1 MSEQC
6 KSVKHV
12 NVHTVHANSNTG
24 TVTVSFLLAC
34 LKNISFVFGFL
45 HNIFLCSFCAVTM
58 FYAIKHLCSPL
69 FSSSLNLHCI
79 VNVIMISE
87 QDLIK
92 EIFELGFGFSVHK
105 KSLFLSYSHIPSLES
120 L

>member
-1 MSEQC
+1 
-6 KSVKHV
+6 
-12 NVHTVHANSNTG
+12 
-24 TVTVSFLLAC
+24 
-34 LKNISFVFGFL
+34 
-45 HNIFLCSFCAVTM
+45 M
-58 FYAIKHLCSPL
+58 FYAIKHLCSL
-69 FSSSLNLHCI
+69 IFSSSLNLHCI